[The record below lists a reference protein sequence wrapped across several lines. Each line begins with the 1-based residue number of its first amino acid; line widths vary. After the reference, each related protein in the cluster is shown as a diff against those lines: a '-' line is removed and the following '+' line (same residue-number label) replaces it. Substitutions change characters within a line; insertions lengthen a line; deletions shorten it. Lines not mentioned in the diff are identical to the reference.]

1 MSIEDIKRRLQERAE
16 RLVREEVAKKKAED
30 ETRLAKEL
38 VKRQEKEAKERRL
51 QFIVSQTEKILTA
64 SGALKELQ
72 QIESDLLEHNVVKHL
87 LNYSPKSGRAA
98 LAWGSNFLP
107 TEEGWFTC
115 KEGEE
120 FSAIVLA
127 VDPDRETLSVQ
138 GLTIKKF
145 ERGGWKNSREVEKA
159 VDAAYLDP
167 YRYYEPR
174 SSSSGGDKYSGECCS
189 CSGCAGV

>member
-1 MSIEDIKRRLQERAE
+1 MAS
-16 RLVREEVAKKKAED
+16 EEMAKKKAEED
-30 ETRLAKEL
+30 TQLAKKLAE
-38 VKRQEKEAKERRL
+38 RQEKEAKERRL
-51 QFIVSQTEKILTA
+51 QFIAGQTRKILTA

-72 QIESDLLEHNVVKHL
+72 QIENELLEHNVVKHL

-107 TEEGWFTC
+107 TEEGWFAC

-127 VDPDRETLSVQ
+127 VDPDKETLSVQ
-138 GLTIKKF
+138 GLVIKKF

-167 YRYYEPR
+167 YRHYEPYR
-174 SSSSGGDKYSGECCS
+174 SSSGGGNDSGECCS
-189 CSGCAGV
+189 CSGCAGI